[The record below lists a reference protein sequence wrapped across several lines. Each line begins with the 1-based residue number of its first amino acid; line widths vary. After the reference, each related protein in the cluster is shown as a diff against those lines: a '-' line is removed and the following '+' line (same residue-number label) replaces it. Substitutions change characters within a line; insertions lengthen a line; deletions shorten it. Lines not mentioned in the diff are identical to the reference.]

1 MPAPD
6 AKALLRAE
14 TRARIA
20 ALSPEFRASESQR
33 LCARIL
39 AWPVFQRARCIL
51 LTASL
56 RDELDLSPLIP
67 LAQALGTR
75 CALPALDAVH
85 GGYVAREWS
94 RPLDALPVGA
104 YGVREPGTDCPVVP
118 FPALDFILV
127 PGLAFTPSGMRL
139 GRGKGYFDRLLS
151 HVPNAVTCGVGFDE
165 QVVPTIPVEPHDVAL
180 DHLLTPSREFD
191 CRAPGLKT

>member
-1 MPAPD
+1 MQPPD
-6 AKALLRAE
+6 PKATLRTE
-14 TRARIA
+14 VRTRIA
-20 ALSPEFRASESQR
+20 ALSPEHRASEARR
-33 LCARIL
+33 LTARIL
-39 AWPVFQRARCIL
+39 TWPRFERARCVL

-56 RDELDLSPLIP
+56 RDEIDLSSLIP
-67 LAQALGTR
+67 AAQAQGKR
-75 CALPALDAVH
+75 CALPCFDAASAS
-85 GGYVAREWS
+85 YVAREWS
-94 RPLDALPVGA
+94 RPLDALIVGA
-104 YGVREPGTDCPVVP
+104 YGVREPGDDCAVVP

-139 GRGKGYFDRLLS
+139 GRGKGYFDRLLG
-151 HVPNAVTCGVGFDE
+151 HVPDAVTCGVGFDE